1 MPHRL
6 GKGLGWGMVSAIAI
20 GVAVPGASAA
30 DGRNPVREA
39 LPRAEDAYRGPISGQ
54 FGNNEDAWS
63 MLRRLEQQLK
73 NQQKTIADQQRALQE
88 QRRELEAMRTEIDR
102 DGARPASRNGAA
114 AAQRNGRTVRASER
128 QSQSAQVPRPP
139 DFLPPGVG
147 VPTPP
152 QPLDPGPLA
161 PSPVAPGP
169 VAPGPVAPVPPD
181 SAGSG
186 PVAPGPVAPEPVAPG
201 EQPQAPTTAAPAG
214 PTPDEAEQARQ
225 TQQQQELLLEAGAI
239 LLPPGRLQVEQ
250 SFDYSHSSSNRI
262 NIGGFTIFEAI
273 LIGTIRVDD
282 LKRDIITDS
291 VAARIGI
298 FRRLQ
303 AEVRVP
309 FVYRIDNEVLG
320 QGTNDQRFREV
331 TGRGMGDIDA
341 TVTYQPVIA
350 RGIWPNILTRAR
362 IKIPTGTNPF
372 EIGTTTNATTGETR
386 LTEAPTGAGFYAFA
400 GGATAV
406 WRSDPAVFFLSTG
419 YTLNAP
425 RTFGGSELDPGDTI
439 DYSVGVNIALSDRVA
454 INFGFAE
461 SFTFETKQN
470 GVKSEGSSTNDAR
483 VTLGTSIGITP
494 AMSLIFSA
502 GIGLTQDSP
511 DFSISFSVPYT
522 FDLF

>member
-1 MPHRL
+1 
-6 GKGLGWGMVSAIAI
+6 MVTALATV
-20 GVAVPGASAA
+20 GVASTGALAA

-54 FGNNEDAWS
+54 FGNNEDAWG

-73 NQQKTIADQQRALQE
+73 AQQKTIADQQRALE
-88 QRRELEAMRTEIDR
+88 DQRRELEAVRAEIDR

-114 AAQRNGRTVRASER
+114 TQRNGRTVRASER
-128 QSQSAQVPRPP
+128 QPQSAQVPRPP

-152 QPLDPGPLA
+152 QPLDPA
-161 PSPVAPGP
+161 PVAPGP
-169 VAPGPVAPVPPD
+169 VAPGPVAP
-181 SAGSG
+181 G
-186 PVAPGPVAPEPVAPG
+186 PVAPGPVAPGPVAPG
-201 EQPQAPTTAAPAG
+201 PVAPDTAGPGPVPPGPVAPEPTPPGEQAPTTAG
-214 PTPDEAEQARQ
+214 PGSTQEDADRARLQ

-239 LLPPGRLQVEQ
+239 LLPPGRLQIEQ
-250 SFDYSHSSSNRI
+250 SLDYTHSSSNRI

-309 FVYRIDNEVLG
+309 FVYRTDNEILG

-331 TGRGMGDIDA
+331 TGRGLGDIDA

-350 RGIWPNILTRAR
+350 RGIWPNVLTRAR
-362 IKIPTGTNPF
+362 MKIPTGTNPF
-372 EIGTTTNATTGETR
+372 EIGTTTNPTTGETR
-386 LTEAPTGAGFYAFA
+386 LTEAATGAGFYAFGA
-400 GGATAV
+400 GATAV

-425 RTFGGSELDPGDTI
+425 RTFSGSELDPGDTI

-454 INFGFAE
+454 INFGFAQ

-470 GVKSEGSSTNDAR
+470 GINSQGSSSNDAR

-494 AMSLIFSA
+494 AMSLLVSA